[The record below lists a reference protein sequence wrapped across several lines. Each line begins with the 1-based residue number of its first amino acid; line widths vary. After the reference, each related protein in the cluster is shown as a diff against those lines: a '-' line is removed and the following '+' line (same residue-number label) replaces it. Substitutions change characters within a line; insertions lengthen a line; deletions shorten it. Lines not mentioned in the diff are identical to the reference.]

1 MPINDTFF
9 FLRSYGVVLWE
20 MATLAAQPYPGKSN
34 EDVLRFVVDG
44 GILEQPDD
52 CSDRLYNMMCN
63 CWKTDPRARPSFL
76 EVVQFLEN
84 DVSETF
90 EKVSYYHEM
99 KRKLLEATETNLLKG
114 PDQVNASQVR
124 RGSLKMAPNLA
135 DHNSRDSVSS
145 ESDGNW
151 KTEVDPFVKEN
162 RQSAQERS
170 NSLYDN
176 DGDGTNMRYVDL
188 PNAKQ
193 KKNGGKPVAV

>member
-1 MPINDTFF
+1 
-9 FLRSYGVVLWE
+9 

-63 CWKTDPRARPSFL
+63 CWKNDPRARPSFL

-114 PDQVNASQVR
+114 PDQVNAAQVR
-124 RGSLKMAPNLA
+124 RGSLKMGSNHA
-135 DHNSRDSVSS
+135 DNKSRTSVSS
-145 ESDGNW
+145 ESEGNW
-151 KTEVDPFVKEN
+151 RTEADMFLKKSN
-162 RQSAQERS
+162 QQGQERS

-176 DGDGTNMRYVDL
+176 DAECVNMRYVEM
-188 PNAKQ
+188 PTVNGKA
-193 KKNGGKPVAV
+193 KKNAGKPVPV

>member
-1 MPINDTFF
+1 
-9 FLRSYGVVLWE
+9 

-44 GILEQPDD
+44 GVLEQPDD

-90 EKVSYYHEM
+90 ESVSYYHEM

-114 PDQVNASQVR
+114 PDQMNVAQVR
-124 RGSLKMAPNLA
+124 RGSLKVGTNQVDPSGGDTA
-135 DHNSRDSVSS
+135 STES
-145 ESDGNW
+145 EETW
-151 KTEVDPFVKEN
+151 REEAAPFVKKPKKE
-162 RQSAQERS
+162 QSQERS
-170 NSLYDN
+170 NSVYEN
-176 DGDGTNMRYVDL
+176 DGEGARIRYVEL
-188 PNAKQ
+188 PAMNVKSM
-193 KKNGGKPVAV
+193 KNDGKPVPV